1 MRKVY
6 TINGEAMNRKIDLNP
21 DYIRAVHLLEN
32 KIKNPFDLIK
42 LWSIFGPC
50 IENRPDIENIRR

>member
-1 MRKVY
+1 MD
-6 TINGEAMNRKIDLNP
+6 GEEMNRKIDLNP
-21 DYIRAVHLLEN
+21 DYIRAVHMLEN

-50 IENRPDIENIRR
+50 IENHPDIENIRK